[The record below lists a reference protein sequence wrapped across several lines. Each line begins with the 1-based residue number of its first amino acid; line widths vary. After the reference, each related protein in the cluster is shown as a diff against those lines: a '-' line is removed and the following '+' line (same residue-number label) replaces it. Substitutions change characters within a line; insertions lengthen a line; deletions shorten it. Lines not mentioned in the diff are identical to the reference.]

1 MGYRVYSQL
10 EDHIVKCD
18 DCDGTGQS
26 NKVEC
31 DTCFGSGERELN
43 ADTFAA
49 DTGNEAVGIA

>member
-26 NKVEC
+26 NKIEC
-31 DTCFGSGERELN
+31 DTCFGSGERELS

-49 DTGNEAVGIA
+49 DTGKEAA